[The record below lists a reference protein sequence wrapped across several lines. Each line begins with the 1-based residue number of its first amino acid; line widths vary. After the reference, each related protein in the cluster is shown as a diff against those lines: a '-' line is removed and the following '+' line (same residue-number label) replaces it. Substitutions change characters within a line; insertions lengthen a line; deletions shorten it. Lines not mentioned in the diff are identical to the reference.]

1 MQATQRKFNFSQ
13 EIDKQF
19 QCIFQFTQK
28 IVFLHY
34 CLKKTEKIS
43 LPDQFDFSF
52 FSASMKFSSMYFFH
66 SLFLYQFIE
75 YLLKNALSSVTTK
88 ISVIQNVKR
97 NVKIVLQLCLFFKI
111 LYQDGY
117 ETSLLFVLIL
127 FVFFFLLLVIV
138 TSPFHFFFVLL
149 LLALVFFFYC
159 LFSS

>member
-1 MQATQRKFNFSQ
+1 MQATQRKFRFSQ
-13 EIDKQF
+13 EIHKQF
-19 QCIFQFTQK
+19 QCLFQLTLK
-28 IVFLHY
+28 VIFLHY
-34 CLKKTEKIS
+34 CLKNTEKIS

-52 FSASMKFSSMYFFH
+52 FSTSMKFSSMYFFH

-111 LYQDGY
+111 LYQEGY

-127 FVFFFLLLVIV
+127 FVFFFLLLVIL